1 MWKRALQRL
10 TAALITLILVG
21 AATFALARW
30 SVGDPLDLR
39 LDPSAMTRYTSA
51 QREVL
56 EKQFRLDLPWW
67 EQYGLWARDFVQGD
81 WGRSFRDRRPVRS
94 LVAARLP
101 VTLALNACALFWMLA
116 IAVPAGIWSALRAGS
131 RFDRTSMI
139 VSLALFAVPS
149 FWLAMM
155 LQEAFAIRLHWLPLY
170 GLGESGAGLFERL
183 RHLVLPSFALAV
195 GGIAYV
201 ARFLRAH
208 LLESRPAALLRGAR
222 ARGRGMLGVFM
233 VHGFRR
239 SALPLL
245 TLAGFLLPGLLSGS
259 VLIETVFSI
268 PGLGRLFYEAVLE
281 RDLPVLT
288 VLVGISGV
296 ATLLGMLLADLLYLW
311 AEPRLRERGD
321 A

>member
-1 MWKRALQRL
+1 
-10 TAALITLILVG
+10 
-21 AATFALARW
+21 
-30 SVGDPLDLR
+30 
-39 LDPSAMTRYTSA
+39 
-51 QREVL
+51 
-56 EKQFRLDLPWW
+56 
-67 EQYGLWARDFVQGD
+67 
-81 WGRSFRDRRPVRS
+81 
-94 LVAARLP
+94 
-101 VTLALNACALFWMLA
+101 MLA
-116 IAVPAGIWSALRAGS
+116 IAVPVGIWSALRAGS
-131 RFDRTSMI
+131 RFDRTSLLL
-139 VSLALFAVPS
+139 SLALFAVPS
-149 FWLAMM
+149 FWLAML

-170 GLGESGAGLFERL
+170 GLGESGAGLLERL
-183 RHLVLPSFALAV
+183 RHLILPSFALAV

-245 TLAGFLLPGLLSGS
+245 TLGGFLLPSLVSGS

-311 AEPRLRERGD
+311 AEPRLRERPD